1 MNIPTILKVLKNER
15 ECIKRQGT
23 AKCNR
28 DCKACELCLPD
39 EEILSVYDF
48 LIEGYETLIS
58 RNENVSYT
66 LKCDTSR
73 LSQEEYQRLV
83 DSLKC
88 TNFGK
93 IEAIG
98 KEYE

>member
-1 MNIPTILKVLKNER
+1 MNIPTILEVLKNER
-15 ECIKRQGT
+15 ECIARQGT
-23 AKCNR
+23 AKCDRN
-28 DCKACELCLPD
+28 CGFCELCLPD
-39 EEILSVYDF
+39 DEILSVYDF
-48 LIEGYETLIS
+48 LIEGYESLEKPTPC
-58 RNENVSYT
+58 

-98 KEYE
+98 KDYD